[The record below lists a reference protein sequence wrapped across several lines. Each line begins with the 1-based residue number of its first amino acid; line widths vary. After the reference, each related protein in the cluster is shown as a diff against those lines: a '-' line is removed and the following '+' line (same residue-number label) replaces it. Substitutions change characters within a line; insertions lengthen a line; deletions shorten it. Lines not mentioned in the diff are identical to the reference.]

1 MKHQDE
7 LKVHAIKLVLDPPK
21 DFPGLDANHD
31 VVTLHAESTSE
42 DALEWIR
49 CALSAHILTEL
60 NADPL
65 SED

>member
-21 DFPGLDANHD
+21 DFLDLGDNHD
-31 VVTLHAESTSE
+31 VVTLHAESTSK

-49 CALSAHILTEL
+49 QALSTHILTEL
-60 NADPL
+60 NTDPL
-65 SED
+65 PED